1 MLKIGLTGGIGSG
14 KSYVAAKFEKLGI
27 PIYFADKEAK
37 KLMNSNNVLKLEI
50 KQLLGQESYHR
61 NGRLNRAFVATK
73 IFSESGFLAK
83 INKLVHPAVKQDF
96 YNWAE
101 EQKSLYVIEES
112 AIIYEHGMQTI
123 FDKTIL
129 VVANKSL
136 RLKRLK
142 KRDGSTDEQIKSRM
156 KKQWTDAKKTKLAD
170 FIVENN
176 EIDSLEDK
184 VNTIHQ
190 AILNLKK
197 VKK

>member
-37 KLMNSNNVLKLEI
+37 KLMNSNKVLKLEI

-112 AIIYEHGMQTI
+112 AIIYEHGMQTN